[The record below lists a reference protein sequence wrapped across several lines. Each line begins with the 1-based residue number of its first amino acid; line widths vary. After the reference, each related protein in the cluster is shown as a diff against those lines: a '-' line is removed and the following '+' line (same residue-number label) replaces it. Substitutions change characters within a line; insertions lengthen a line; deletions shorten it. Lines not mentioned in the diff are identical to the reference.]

1 MNKRSEMSEL
11 TQVSRRN
18 LLKTIL
24 FTPPILMFSKGGLFA
39 AEDIQPVFKPR
50 IVPPG
55 QKIRIAQI
63 GVFNRGNEVHNDT
76 DQFFRID
83 EGEGKVVI
91 DNGREE
97 ISVKDGFSILIKQ
110 GTYHNV
116 INTSST
122 KMLKLYS
129 LYAPPHHPDG
139 TVHKTKEEAEAE
151 EAKEG

>member
-1 MNKRSEMSEL
+1 MKLKRFLLEETEKGFDVRNIEEETVSNNYFRKVLYTGKNLQLVLMAIEPNSE
-11 TQVSRRN
+11 
-18 LLKTIL
+18 I
-24 FTPPILMFSKGGLFA
+24 
-39 AEDIQPVFKPR
+39 
-50 IVPPG
+50 
-55 QKIRIAQI
+55 
-63 GVFNRGNEVHNDT
+63 GNEVHNDT

-91 DNGREE
+91 DNGKEE

-139 TVHKTKEEAEAE
+139 TVHKTKEEAEEAE
-151 EAKEG
+151 KE